1 MKVIGYLRVS
11 TGKQLKE
18 GFGLADQEKQIR
30 SWCKAG
36 AHKLVRLERD
46 DAKSG
51 TLDVSERPGLIAV
64 LKAVRDREADGVV
77 MRDLDRIARTLTVQ
91 EAVLAQ
97 LWSLGGHAFIVTDAS
112 EVPQDDPDDPMRTAM
127 RQMAGVF
134 AQLERAMVVKR
145 LRNGRAEKAAQGGY
159 AYGAPPYGWTAVDGQ
174 LVPEP
179 AEQLVLGYMHELR
192 GRGTSLDAIAVLLNT
207 RDMKPKRGDRWHA
220 QTVSRALA
228 RQPAPQAPTSAMG

>member
-30 SWCKAG
+30 AWCKVG
-36 AHKLVRLERD
+36 GHKLVRLVRD

-51 TLDVSERPGLIAV
+51 TLEVAERPGLIAV
-64 LKAVRDREADGVV
+64 LKAVRDHEADGVV

-97 LWSLGGHAFIVTDAS
+97 LWSLGGHAFIVTDAA

-159 AYGAPPYGWTAVDGQ
+159 AYGGPPYGWTAVDGG
-174 LVPEP
+174 LVAEP
-179 AEQLVLGYMHELR
+179 AEQAILDYMRELR
-192 GRGTSLDAIAVLLNT
+192 DRGSSLDAIATLLNSNG
-207 RDMKPKRGDRWHA
+207 MKPKRGDRWHA

-228 RQPAPQAPTSAMG
+228 RDGTP